1 MNDAI
6 PRSLLGVAVQLVS
19 LLTIPFSLY
28 CVIHLSGGKMTIVL
42 VVLLFL
48 ASFQLSDGVT
58 CVTNALYPCK
68 CTLSNGASGVVDI
81 SPLFS
86 QGNLTTID
94 K

>member
-1 MNDAI
+1 MQYLGSSVELDSII
-6 PRSLLGVAVQLVS
+6 PYSFYLRHF
-19 LLTIPFSLY
+19 I
-28 CVIHLSGGKMTIVL
+28 SGGKMTVAL

-48 ASFQLSDGVT
+48 ASFQLSATDGVT

-68 CTLSNGASGVVDI
+68 CTLSNGAGVVDI